1 MKPRLLVWSSERRS
15 YRSSSITPWM
25 MVHWVTYLKKTLP
38 MLEALA
44 AQIFLPSRPQP
55 RSTVHNL
62 LSWMKTFRE
71 SMPSTISW
79 MMKFIETM
87 MIQRR
92 QSALNTIIETI
103 ELHPHLRK
111 RSTFVTSYLSKST
124 WSLGSYMRRQH
135 RRNPN
140 ALKVAGLSITSQ
152 MQTRNKA
159 FQMWYQSVATRR
171 RE

>member
-1 MKPRLLVWSSERRS
+1 
-15 YRSSSITPWM
+15 
-25 MVHWVTYLKKTLP
+25 MVHWATYLKKTHP
-38 MLEALA
+38 MLVALA

-55 RSTVHNL
+55 RSIVHNL
-62 LSWMKTFRE
+62 PSWMKTFRA

-92 QSALNTIIETI
+92 QSALNTITETI
-103 ELHPHLRK
+103 ELHPHLQK

-124 WSLGSYMRRQH
+124 WSLEGYMRRRH

-140 ALKVAGLSITSQ
+140 ARKVAGLSITLQ
-152 MQTRNKA
+152 MQTKKA